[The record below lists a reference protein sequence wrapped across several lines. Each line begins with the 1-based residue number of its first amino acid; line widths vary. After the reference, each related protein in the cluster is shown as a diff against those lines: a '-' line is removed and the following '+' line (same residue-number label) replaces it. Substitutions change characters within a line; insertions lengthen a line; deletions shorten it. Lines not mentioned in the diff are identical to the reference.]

1 MIAAVSYQTFMAI
14 VAFIHTHRKLNSLG
28 LILSF
33 VSQVEM
39 KETKLAVALR
49 PILVTI
55 YCCGFNLS
63 ELQSF
68 KTGQRIYSTVC
79 FSLNS
84 AISLYL
90 FYVDI
95 SGLSEWTVEIIIGL
109 ITQFN
114 FNVIS
119 FFMMNTTLYILSW
132 NGMKDFWKTVHQF
145 EEMNYFNRRFYRM
158 IRRQSWFAVIFT
170 LTMVSG
176 AIILC

>member
-1 MIAAVSYQTFMAI
+1 
-14 VAFIHTHRKLNSLG
+14 
-28 LILSF
+28 
-33 VSQVEM
+33 M

-49 PILVTI
+49 PILVMI

-68 KTGQRIYSTVC
+68 ETGQRIYSTVC

-95 SGLSEWTVEIIIGL
+95 SGLSEWTVEMIIGL